1 MLKSLLGRGFFG
13 EESTNFSHLFRRA
26 ETGSRSFEVGE
37 GAVLIGNS
45 ANILESRAQMTK
57 WIKKIQRGESLKD
70 QRGVWNRKYFSSLE
84 KENAYWKVQVE
95 WLKSASKFTR
105 EGVILKSEK
114 FLIMD
119 KLRKK
124 HPFAWLF

>member
-1 MLKSLLGRGFFG
+1 MAKKVQTFHIYSEERKREVVRLKL
-13 EESTNFSHLFRRA
+13 
-26 ETGSRSFEVGE
+26 E
-37 GAVLIGNS
+37 GAGLICS
-45 ANILESRAQMTK
+45 STNILELRAQMAK

-70 QRGVWNRKYFSSLE
+70 QRGVWNRKHFSSLE

-95 WLKSASKFTR
+95 WLKSTSKFTR
-105 EGVILKSEK
+105 EGIILKSEK